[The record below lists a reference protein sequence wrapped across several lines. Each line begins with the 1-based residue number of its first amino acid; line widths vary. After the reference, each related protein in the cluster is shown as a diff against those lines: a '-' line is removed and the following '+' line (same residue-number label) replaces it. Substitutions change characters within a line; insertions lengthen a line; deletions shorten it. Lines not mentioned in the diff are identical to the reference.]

1 MPRRRVP
8 SKGLYNSEGRRG
20 RAPGRGSPLLLW
32 PTPRRAVRP
41 AVGLGRVVFFCQTSK
56 GGFGRREARAGAR
69 RCCCWPTLSGVR
81 SGRRW
86 VSVGFFF
93 CQTSQ
98 GGSVGGRP
106 APGLAAA
113 AVGPRSRACGPAG
126 GESRFGL
133 FFWPSFSRLVSRSS
147 LNVSQA
153 NAGLC
158 QEPKLKGARP
168 DGERRAPPHGY
179 PDPPGS
185 SGARRGVQCP
195 RPGHGAGDPGR
206 PGVWISGNLKTL
218 SLTPRLLRNKKR
230 VYNS

>member
-41 AVGLGRVVFFCQTSK
+41 AVGLGRV
-56 GGFGRREARAGAR
+56 
-69 RCCCWPTLSGVR
+69 
-81 SGRRW
+81 
-86 VSVGFFF
+86 FFF
-93 CQTSQ
+93 AKLLREV
-98 GGSVGGRP
+98 SVGGRP

-195 RPGHGAGDPGR
+195 RPGHSAGDPGR
-206 PGVWISGNLKTL
+206 PGVWISGNLKTFK
-218 SLTPRLLRNKKR
+218 SDAPAVAKQKR

>member
-1 MPRRRVP
+1 MNLRKDHYRRP
-8 SKGLYNSEGRRG
+8 E
-20 RAPGRGSPLLLW
+20 
-32 PTPRRAVRP
+32 RP
-41 AVGLGRVVFFCQTSK
+41 AWDTRSRICRGGACRPKACTTRK
-56 GGFGRREARAGAR
+56 GGEGERPAGAR
-69 RCCCWPTLSGVR
+69 RCCCGPRLGVR

-86 VSVGFFF
+86 VSVGLFFF
-93 CQTSQ
+93 AKLLREV
-98 GGSVGGRP
+98 SVGGRP